1 MAKQTEIDD
10 AISKLQ
16 SILSNLNKK
25 VGLLEQEIRVLESAK
40 ENKSESVLQCK
51 ESERSEAF
59 IVDEISCVTSVLKA
73 KIPKTAMQDSKI
85 LVHQNEEASTS
96 LNSFSL
102 KPNSKSTTEEKRYN
116 GNIE

>member
-1 MAKQTEIDD
+1 MIKELEDIVKNLMAKQKEKDD

-16 SILSNLNKK
+16 SILSNLNEK

-51 ESERSEAF
+51 
-59 IVDEISCVTSVLKA
+59 KA
-73 KIPKTAMQDSKI
+73 KIPKTAMQDSNI
-85 LVHQNEEASTS
+85 LVHQKEEASTS
-96 LNSFSL
+96 LNSFPL
-102 KPNSKSTTEEKRYN
+102 KPNSKPATEEKRYN

>member
-51 ESERSEAF
+51 ESERPEAF
-59 IVDEISCVTSVLKA
+59 IVDEISCVTSV
-73 KIPKTAMQDSKI
+73 PKTAMKDSKI

-102 KPNSKSTTEEKRYN
+102 KPNSKPTTEEKRYN